1 MTNNALS
8 TPHVIL
14 QAALFRA
21 ALFLTDVRT
30 NRSRLKQKGF
40 PFFDTILFESILTE
54 TDGILMN
61 QKHITTAAYYSAFIL
76 LGLTIAAE
84 GPTLLKLAEHTSSA
98 LDQISSI
105 FLFGSLGYLLGSY
118 IGGRLY
124 DRVPGHRF
132 MAGML
137 VFLGVM
143 ITFVP
148 LATSRWALFSI
159 VFILGLAKGA
169 IDVGCNTLLLWV
181 HNETVGPFMNGL
193 HAFFGVGAFVA
204 PLIVAQ
210 VIAATGDIY
219 WVYWLFAI
227 AAFPLAIWIWSLP
240 SPAARAVP
248 AQHESSRF
256 PILPVFIMVL
266 CFVLYVGGEAGYG
279 AWIYTYAF
287 TLKFGTEVTAA
298 YLTSAFWGSFTLG
311 RLFGIWVS
319 MRAKPMTILLL
330 DFVGCIISVGLIMLF
345 QESASILW
353 IGTIL
358 FGISQASIFP
368 TFLTLA
374 EERMH
379 VTGTVAGLFLVGA
392 GVGGMILPW
401 LIGQA
406 FAQVG
411 AGAMMAMI
419 FIGIVLNLL
428 MMVLFTRVSGKQ
440 KSAPARTAIA
450 D

>member
-1 MTNNALS
+1 
-8 TPHVIL
+8 
-14 QAALFRA
+14 
-21 ALFLTDVRT
+21 
-30 NRSRLKQKGF
+30 
-40 PFFDTILFESILTE
+40 
-54 TDGILMN
+54 MN
-61 QKHITTAAYYSAFIL
+61 QKYVTTAAYYTAFIL

-98 LDQISSI
+98 LNQISSI
-105 FLFGSLGYLLGSY
+105 FLFGSFGYLVGSY
-118 IGGRLY
+118 IGGRIY
-124 DRVPGHRF
+124 DRVPGHHF
-132 MAGML
+132 MAGVL
-137 VFLGVM
+137 VFLGIMVAM
-143 ITFVP
+143 VP
-148 LATSRWALFSI
+148 LATSRWVLFSI
-159 VFILGLAKGA
+159 VLVLGLFKGA
-169 IDVGCNTLLLWV
+169 LDVGCNTLLLWV

-210 VIAATGDIY
+210 VISITDDIY
-219 WVYWLFAI
+219 WVYWFFAI
-227 AAFPLAIWIWSLP
+227 ISFPLALWIWSLP
-240 SPAARAVP
+240 SPAARTVP
-248 AQHESSRF
+248 AHHESRSF
-256 PILPVFIMVL
+256 PLLPVFIMVL

-319 MRAKPMTILLL
+319 TQARPLTILYL
-330 DFVGCIISVGLIMLF
+330 DFAGCIISVGLVLLFPKSTIMLW
-345 QESASILW
+345 S
-353 IGTIL
+353 GTML

-379 VTGTVAGLFLVGA
+379 VTGTIAGLFLVGA

-406 FAQVG
+406 FVQVG

-419 FIGIVLNLL
+419 FIGVILNLL
-428 MMVLFTRVSGKQ
+428 MLFLFTKVSL
-440 KSAPARTAIA
+440 KSGSLAAPTAIT

>member
-1 MTNNALS
+1 
-8 TPHVIL
+8 
-14 QAALFRA
+14 
-21 ALFLTDVRT
+21 
-30 NRSRLKQKGF
+30 
-40 PFFDTILFESILTE
+40 
-54 TDGILMN
+54 MN
-61 QKHITTAAYYSAFIL
+61 QKYINTTAYYLAFIL

-132 MAGML
+132 MAIVL
-137 VFLGVM
+137 IFLG
-143 ITFVP
+143 ITIALVP
-148 LATSRWALFSI
+148 LASSRWVLFTVALVS
-159 VFILGLAKGA
+159 GLFKGA
-169 IDVGCNTLLLWV
+169 LDVGCNTLLLWV

-193 HAFFGVGAFVA
+193 HAFFGVGAFIA

-210 VIAATGDIY
+210 VLAVTGDIY
-219 WVYWLFAI
+219 WVYWFFAI
-227 AAFPLAIWIWSLP
+227 VAFPLAIWIWSLP
-240 SPAARAVP
+240 SPPSRAVP
-248 AQHESSRF
+248 AHHESAPF
-256 PILPVFIMVL
+256 PILPVVIMVL

-287 TLKFGTEVTAA
+287 TLNFGTEVTAA

-311 RLFGIWVS
+311 RLLGIWVS
-319 MRAKPMTILLL
+319 TRARPITILTL
-330 DFVGCIISVGLIMLF
+330 DFVGCIVSVGLILLF
-345 QESASILW
+345 QESAMILW
-353 IGTIL
+353 IGTVL
-358 FGISQASIFP
+358 FGIAQASIFP

-379 VTGTVAGLFLVGA
+379 VTGTIAGLFLVGA

-406 FAQVG
+406 FVQVG

-419 FIGIVLNLL
+419 FVGIVLNLL
-428 MMVLFTRVSGKQ
+428 MLILFTRVSLKQ
-440 KSAPARTAIA
+440 GPVAESSAIA